1 MEHRNRVLYLSLLSA
16 VNLFH
21 ALSLCAIVP
30 FSNALCCCTPTAVRY
45 FEGPIPDLFQS
56 FDHEVWNVCTPETHA
71 ETLHKIASGP
81 SSIGPQH
88 GSSGRKFCI
97 NPDTPVPLVVAGQV
111 GQLQTLSISFCSIA
125 GPFDLNNKLPFGV
138 GHVAVLFSPAV
149 VCYPQDLHQKNKKK
163 PQSSSRSDQYLNR
176 TGISRE
182 CNSYS
187 LFRGSQML
195 SNRLNEV
202 MNIYFLHLTRFS
214 TDG

>member
-1 MEHRNRVLYLSLLSA
+1 
-16 VNLFH
+16 
-21 ALSLCAIVP
+21 
-30 FSNALCCCTPTAVRY
+30 
-45 FEGPIPDLFQS
+45 
-56 FDHEVWNVCTPETHA
+56 
-71 ETLHKIASGP
+71 
-81 SSIGPQH
+81 
-88 GSSGRKFCI
+88 
-97 NPDTPVPLVVAGQV
+97 V